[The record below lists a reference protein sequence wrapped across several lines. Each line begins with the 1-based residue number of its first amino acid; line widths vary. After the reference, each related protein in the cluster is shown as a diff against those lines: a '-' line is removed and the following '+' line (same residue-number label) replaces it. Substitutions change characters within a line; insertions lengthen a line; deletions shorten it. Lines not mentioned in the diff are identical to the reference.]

1 MKCKKN
7 KWSLKNLKN
16 MVDGRA
22 DSPFEYFML
31 FVILVNIISLGLETS
46 ARLAQY
52 KNVFFIID
60 KVCLVIF
67 IFELV
72 LKFIAFNKDFFK
84 YGWNIFDLVIVLV
97 SILSSVAYLSVFRS
111 IKIFRS
117 VKIIKALKAIRA
129 FKSMKLVTGLE
140 HLQNILKAIVFSI
153 PGIIWTF
160 VILLIFFYIYAIV
173 GVNIFSE
180 EFPEFFGS
188 IGKTFYTLF
197 QLMIFDDYGTITR
210 SVMACHHWAW
220 AYFVSFA
227 VIAAFIVMNVIVGI
241 VVDSIENIRVQK
253 IMEEKGI
260 EEINLEKI
268 SSQIQALQDQID
280 RLEKTLGEKK

>member
-1 MKCKKN
+1 
-7 KWSLKNLKN
+7 

-52 KNVFFIID
+52 KNIFFIID
-60 KVCLVIF
+60 QVCLAIF

-84 YGWNIFDLVIVLV
+84 YGWNIFDLVIVLI
-97 SILSSVAYLSVFRS
+97 SIFRS

-117 VKIIKALKAIRA
+117 VKIIKALKAMRA

-140 HLQNILKAIVFSI
+140 HLQNILKAIIFSI

-188 IGKTFYTLF
+188 LGKSFYTLF
-197 QLMIFDDYGTITR
+197 QLMIFDDYGSITR
-210 SVMACHHWAW
+210 SVMACHHWA
-220 AYFVSFA
+220 
-227 VIAAFIVMNVIVGI
+227 
-241 VVDSIENIRVQK
+241 
-253 IMEEKGI
+253 
-260 EEINLEKI
+260 
-268 SSQIQALQDQID
+268 
-280 RLEKTLGEKK
+280 